1 MKKVKLPAS
10 AFIAPPAVLPNGH
23 AYRVGP
29 WEARPDRQGKHVPA
43 RLSATRGTMF
53 RVDEYEVIPARDEA
67 FQDRKVTETWAEGG
81 KTHSRWFWASEIRS
95 VFPSLDPSFLR
106 G

>member
-1 MKKVKLPAS
+1 
-10 AFIAPPAVLPNGH
+10 
-23 AYRVGP
+23 
-29 WEARPDRQGKHVPA
+29 
-43 RLSATRGTMF
+43 MF

-67 FQDRKVTETWAEGG
+67 FQDRKVTETWSEGG

-95 VFPSLDPSFLR
+95 VFPSLDPAFLR